1 MSSWVT
7 VQFPGGGVILT
18 VVFGTG
24 LGIVSGAIGD
34 TKFSASA
41 GVLLGISSVETGVD
55 WTGISTVSEGSP
67 DWTGVSA
74 LINEL
79 PIEQVDVVEKSS
91 KDKHEN
97 CGETVSNRSESIY
110 LSSESPGNCLSRC
123 KRMEVMYWG

>member
-34 TKFSASA
+34 TEISASA
-41 GVLLGISSVETGVD
+41 GVLLGISSVEAGVD

-97 CGETVSNRSESIY
+97 GGETVSNRSESI
-110 LSSESPGNCLSRC
+110 
-123 KRMEVMYWG
+123 